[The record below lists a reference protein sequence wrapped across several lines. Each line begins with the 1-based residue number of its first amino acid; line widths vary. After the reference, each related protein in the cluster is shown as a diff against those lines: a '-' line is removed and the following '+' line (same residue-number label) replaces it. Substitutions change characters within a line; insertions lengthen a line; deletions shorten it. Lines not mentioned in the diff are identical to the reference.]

1 MLPGL
6 VENLDVFELHAD
18 AGPEL
23 HGIRGV
29 VFAASL
35 YRTICMCPNKKNIR
49 KIKTLKRNRSPVTV
63 ESKYG
68 TTPSNTGFGIIH
80 PIPERQQLAKLTY
93 DLWLQK
99 LLSII
104 RFFFYW

>member
-1 MLPGL
+1 MTFLVYGSEESQTLLPGL

-35 YRTICMCPNKKNIR
+35 YRTICMCPSKKKIR
-49 KIKTLKRNRSPVTV
+49 KIKSLK
-63 ESKYG
+63 E
-68 TTPSNTGFGIIH
+68 TGV
-80 PIPERQQLAKLTY
+80 QL
-93 DLWLQK
+93 LWKANMVKHHLI
-99 LLSII
+99 LVLGL
-104 RFFFYW
+104 

>member
-35 YRTICMCPNKKNIR
+35 YRTICMSPNKKNQKHSTETRVQLPWKANMVKHHLILELGLY
-49 KIKTLKRNRSPVTV
+49 ILFLKDN
-63 ESKYG
+63 
-68 TTPSNTGFGIIH
+68 NW
-80 PIPERQQLAKLTY
+80 QN
-93 DLWLQK
+93 
-99 LLSII
+99 
-104 RFFFYW
+104 

>member
-23 HGIRGV
+23 HGICGV

-35 YRTICMCPNKKNIR
+35 YRTICMSPNNNKKTIR
-49 KIKTLKRNRSPVTV
+49 KIKTFN
-63 ESKYG
+63 
-68 TTPSNTGFGIIH
+68 
-80 PIPERQQLAKLTY
+80 
-93 DLWLQK
+93 
-99 LLSII
+99 
-104 RFFFYW
+104 

>member
-35 YRTICMCPNKKNIR
+35 YRTICMSPTKKT
-49 KIKTLKRNRSPVTV
+49 KKTSGK
-63 ESKYG
+63 
-68 TTPSNTGFGIIH
+68 
-80 PIPERQQLAKLTY
+80 
-93 DLWLQK
+93 
-99 LLSII
+99 
-104 RFFFYW
+104 